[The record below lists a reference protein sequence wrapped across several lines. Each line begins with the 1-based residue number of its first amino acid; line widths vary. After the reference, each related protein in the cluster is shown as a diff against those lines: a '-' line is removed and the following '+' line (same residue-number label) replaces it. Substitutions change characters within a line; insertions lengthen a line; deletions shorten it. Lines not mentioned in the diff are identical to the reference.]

1 MRRPHPGSIV
11 RVSKTTTALG
21 DRYNWPL
28 GADELGEVTV
38 ADPHSK
44 VLDYVEELTAT
55 PRAHLPLEL
64 RQDDD
69 GLKLLH
75 QGRPL
80 VECYMTRE
88 GMAAGGYMAKALGA
102 PLPPVGES
110 VAVRVS
116 TGVLFRAVSIAS
128 LDFGVE
134 ESFVLLERLLE
145 EAEMQRGG
153 SSDL

>member
-1 MRRPHPGSIV
+1 MAS
-11 RVSKTTTALG
+11 ALVIQT
-21 DRYNWPL
+21 RTE
-28 GADELGEVTV
+28 AVVAEL
-38 ADPHSK
+38 HSK
-44 VLDYVEELTAT
+44 VLDYAEELTAV

-80 VECYMTRE
+80 VECYLTRE
-88 GMAAGGYMAKALGA
+88 GMAAGGYTAKALGA
-102 PLPPVGES
+102 RVPPVGES

-116 TGVLFRAVSIAS
+116 TGVLFRAISIAS
-128 LDFGVE
+128 LDFSVE
-134 ESFVLLERLLE
+134 ESYVLLDRLLE

-153 SSDL
+153 SSDA